1 MNKFLQVAMLL
12 LIAPLAFAQNAHRI
26 SGKVTDDANLPLLGV
41 SIYAADL
48 GKGVITSD
56 SGTFTIKG
64 LPAKQVK
71 LRFSSVGFAT
81 KEEVFDLSNG
91 DASNVTV
98 VLKFEGLSLDDIVIT
113 GVANSLS
120 KLTSSV
126 SVSTMKS
133 EDVQKAAPRTTAEI
147 FRSIPGIRSEATGGD
162 GNTNITVRGVPLSTG
177 GSKYLQLQED
187 GLPVFQFG
195 DIAFATSDIFLRA
208 DQNISRIEAVRG
220 GSASSMASNAP
231 AGIIN
236 FISKTGAVEGGSVST
251 NFGVNYQNYRTDFD
265 YGTALDSGLY
275 FHVGGFYRL
284 GEGPRHAGYNANNG
298 GQIKANLT
306 KEFKGGYAR
315 VYLKLLDDRA
325 AAYMPAPVEVTGTN
339 DKPEFK
345 ALAGFNIQRGSLLS
359 PELLQT
365 SNLNGNGALSR
376 TNIADG
382 MHASSKAIGAEFS
395 FDLGNDWS
403 LEDRARASFNTGGFT
418 APFPAVVGST
428 SSVLGQ
434 IGTATSRN
442 LTGATLTYAS
452 TGQNFTGNNVMAVHL
467 FNTRLNNFNNF
478 LNDLQL
484 KKDFGKMNL
493 LLGLYKS
500 SQNINMDWLFSSHL
514 MTAEGNHARLLN
526 ITDANGASQSSNGIY
541 AYAAPLWGNV
551 NRNYDVNYDITA
563 PYAAFNASITEK
575 LNFDGSVRYDL
586 GRVRGS
592 YAGNVQKAYDMNN
605 DGTIAAN
612 EQSVSAVDY
621 GNTKPVN
628 YDYDYVSFSAGLNYM
643 LNADNAV
650 FARYSSGGSA
660 RADRLMFTPNIFADG
675 SADGKYDRLNQA
687 ELGYKLR
694 RDIGSLFLT
703 GFYAKTNEAVVYEV
717 FNTSTRV
724 IQNNY
729 RSMGLELEGVL
740 YPAKHLSV
748 RGNVTYTHARIVAGT
763 FEGKTPR
770 RQADFIY
777 AITPTYEIGKLSVGF
792 SAIGT
797 TKSYAQNN
805 NELIMPGYVYVN
817 PFVNYQFS
825 DRIRASVNGNNIF
838 NAIGLTEAEE
848 GAITENATNIIRARA
863 ITGRTLSASITF
875 SF

>member
-1 MNKFLQVAMLL
+1 
-12 LIAPLAFAQNAHRI
+12 
-26 SGKVTDDANLPLLGV
+26 
-41 SIYAADL
+41 
-48 GKGVITSD
+48 
-56 SGTFTIKG
+56 
-64 LPAKQVK
+64 
-71 LRFSSVGFAT
+71 
-81 KEEVFDLSNG
+81 
-91 DASNVTV
+91 
-98 VLKFEGLSLDDIVIT
+98 
-113 GVANSLS
+113 
-120 KLTSSV
+120 
-126 SVSTMKS
+126 
-133 EDVQKAAPRTTAEI
+133 
-147 FRSIPGIRSEATGGD
+147 
-162 GNTNITVRGVPLSTG
+162 
-177 GSKYLQLQED
+177 
-187 GLPVFQFG
+187 
-195 DIAFATSDIFLRA
+195 
-208 DQNISRIEAVRG
+208 
-220 GSASSMASNAP
+220 
-231 AGIIN
+231 
-236 FISKTGAVEGGSVST
+236 
-251 NFGVNYQNYRTDFD
+251 
-265 YGTALDSGLY
+265 
-275 FHVGGFYRL
+275 
-284 GEGPRHAGYNANNG
+284 
-298 GQIKANLT
+298 
-306 KEFKGGYAR
+306 
-315 VYLKLLDDRA
+315 
-325 AAYMPAPVEVTGTN
+325 
-339 DKPEFK
+339 
-345 ALAGFNIQRGSLLS
+345 
-359 PELLQT
+359 
-365 SNLNGNGALSR
+365 
-376 TNIADG
+376 